1 MAFAPSSKLNNSS
14 SATATSGQAPA
25 RLTSHQLLPRCVRF
39 VRTRVGTGRSCRPPR
54 FASFAANA
62 RRPCHNKHP
71 PRRRCTTALD
81 TMDTGS
87 SPPRPA
93 RIVAGARRRSNRQL
107 RRHGHENDAC
117 PVPLMAAAA
126 AAFGS
131 GPAPTHDPAAGNPS
145 MYTAFTS
152 PTDSP
157 TVASTSDAA
166 TTEHASGFQFA
177 DGDEAMY
184 FGPIDHD
191 YIKPQLVTVTSTS
204 VAHNGASAFVVHD
217 ITNSGTGKA
226 VCAVP
231 RHRLRRLAK
240 MPAAVVKQVPLSRAG
255 TAPSC
260 HRRCPQ
266 SDTALFSNPAAF
278 QRHLVCLSLLLHLY

>member
-131 GPAPTHDPAAGNPS
+131 GPAPTHVHLPDLGGVRPLVKTQQFFECYCYKRPGSCQVDEPS
-145 MYTAFTS
+145 T
-152 PTDSP
+152 
-157 TVASTSDAA
+157 
-166 TTEHASGFQFA
+166 FA
-177 DGDEAMY
+177 
-184 FGPIDHD
+184 
-191 YIKPQLVTVTSTS
+191 
-204 VAHNGASAFVVHD
+204 
-217 ITNSGTGKA
+217 
-226 VCAVP
+226 
-231 RHRLRRLAK
+231 
-240 MPAAVVKQVPLSRAG
+240 
-255 TAPSC
+255 
-260 HRRCPQ
+260 
-266 SDTALFSNPAAF
+266 
-278 QRHLVCLSLLLHLY
+278 